1 MPVDALT
8 ADCPA
13 RPARLDSLSDW
24 RQRAETLLAEAR
36 AMLVKD
42 SPHTCHLAA
51 MPGERGALVE
61 GTSRLDRALLAV
73 EAREMN
79 VLSADVQRSAEET
92 GGIAFDASAYAALM
106 DRARSLDARPH
117 LPEGL
122 RNTVHDILDRDACWA
137 LDRYRVEAFLE
148 RIAAVESARKDLT
161 QKGGTMSAPAE
172 QLQVRRDWRRKEE
185 QVLDEAVALRKD
197 IPKHELAAHP
207 RAAGVGPDA
216 VRERE
221 EKIRK
226 RIAHDEEGYAAERM
240 RRSRGLSM

>member
-1 MPVDALT
+1 MLGVGPLSGRSIPRADRGGRECAEGSDAEGRH
-8 ADCPA
+8 D
-13 RPARLDSLSDW
+13 
-24 RQRAETLLAEAR
+24 
-36 AMLVKD
+36 V
-42 SPHTCHLAA
+42 
-51 MPGERGALVE
+51 GA
-61 GTSRLDRALLAV
+61 G
-73 EAREMN
+73 
-79 VLSADVQRSAEET
+79 
-92 GGIAFDASAYAALM
+92 
-106 DRARSLDARPH
+106 
-117 LPEGL
+117 
-122 RNTVHDILDRDACWA
+122 
-137 LDRYRVEAFLE
+137 
-148 RIAAVESARKDLT
+148 
-161 QKGGTMSAPAE
+161 E